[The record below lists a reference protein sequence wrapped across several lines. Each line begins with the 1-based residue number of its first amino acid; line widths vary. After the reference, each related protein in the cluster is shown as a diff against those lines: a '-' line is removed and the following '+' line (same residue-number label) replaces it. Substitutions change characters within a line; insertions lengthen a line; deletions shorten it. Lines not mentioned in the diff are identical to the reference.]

1 MKITFILPHA
11 GLAGG
16 IRVVAI
22 YADILQRRGHD
33 VCVVSLPR
41 SIPSWKKRLK
51 SLVKGQGW
59 SSNPQIEASHFDTID
74 VSHRVLE
81 SFRPIVDRDVPDG
94 DVVVATWWETA
105 EWVADL
111 SESKGAK
118 AYFVQHHELHD
129 YLPVE
134 RVKATYSLPL
144 HKITIAQWLV
154 DLMAVEYGDRNV
166 SLVPNS
172 VDLEQFSADF
182 RGKQANLTVGMMY
195 SAIDWKGCDISLKAF
210 EIAARQIPNLQL
222 VAFGKDRPTED
233 LPLPVGTKFIYRP
246 EQHALKDIYSSC
258 DAWLFGSRVE
268 GFGLPIL
275 EAMACRTPVIG
286 TPVGAAPELL
296 ADGAGIIVPPENP
309 EAMAGAIATV
319 GKLSEPEWQ
328 SMSDR
333 ACQVASNYT
342 WENAT
347 DLLESALHHTINSQT
362 KIACV

>member
-22 YADILQRRGHD
+22 YAEILQRRGHE
-33 VCVVSLPR
+33 VCVISLPKR
-41 SIPSWKKRLK
+41 VPSWKSKLK
-51 SLVKGQGW
+51 SLAKGRGW
-59 SSNPQIEASHFDTID
+59 SNSEKEASHFDRVD
-74 VSHRVLE
+74 VPHHILE
-81 SFRPIVDRDVPDG
+81 SVRPVVDNDVPDG
-94 DVVVATWWETA
+94 DVVIATWWETA
-105 EWVADL
+105 EWVANL

-118 AYFVQHHELHD
+118 AYFIQHHELHH

-134 RVKATYSLPL
+134 RVKATYGLPL

-154 DLMAVEYGDRNV
+154 DLMATEYNDCNV
-166 SLVPNS
+166 DLVPNS
-172 VDLEQFSADF
+172 VDLELFSADP
-182 RGKQANLTVGMMY
+182 RGKYANPTVGMMY
-195 SAIDWKGCDISLKAF
+195 STVNWKGCDLSLKAF
-210 EIAARQIPNLQL
+210 SLAARQIPNLQL
-222 VAFGKDRPTED
+222 IAFGKNKPTPD
-233 LPLPVGTKFIYRP
+233 LPLPVGTKFIYKP
-246 EQHALKDIYSSC
+246 EQHTIKDIYSSC

-309 EAMAGAIATV
+309 EAMAKAIATISQ
-319 GKLSEPEWQ
+319 LSDREWR

-333 ACQVASNYT
+333 AYQVARGYT
-342 WENAT
+342 WEDAT
-347 DLLESALHHTINSQT
+347 NLFESALHHTINSRT